1 MITNKITEEK
11 IIEVENQLLEA
22 MKKSDVLI
30 LNELL
35 HDDLIFILPNGQ
47 KITKEIDIETHKT
60 GNLVFTEIHS
70 TIDSINLIEQNA
82 VITLSSKIKGKM
94 FENYFEGEF
103 RYLRIWK
110 IFDNQLKVIAGSCV
124 QI

>member
-1 MITNKITEEK
+1 
-11 IIEVENQLLEA
+11 